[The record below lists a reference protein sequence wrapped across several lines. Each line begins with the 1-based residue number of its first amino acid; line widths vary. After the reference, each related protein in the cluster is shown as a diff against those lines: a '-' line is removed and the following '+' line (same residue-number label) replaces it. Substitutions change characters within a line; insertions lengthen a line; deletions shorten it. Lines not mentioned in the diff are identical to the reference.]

1 MNVLYF
7 VVFAVQKKTKHEKT
21 IYHNEKRD
29 FHWSNE
35 YWYDNVNSFQKR
47 ILAGGG
53 FCCGKIISG
62 NNKKFPHG
70 RSLLLEQVTFRWDD
84 DDICSVPD

>member
-1 MNVLYF
+1 LIWQSKF
-7 VVFAVQKKTKHEKT
+7 LAKKKK
-21 IYHNEKRD
+21 
-29 FHWSNE
+29 
-35 YWYDNVNSFQKR
+35 V
-47 ILAGGG
+47 LAGGG

-84 DDICSVPD
+84 DDICFVLDQHTEFDFYFTNSLKQQSAGSYRNDAPLKTY

>member
-1 MNVLYF
+1 MIWQCKFL
-7 VVFAVQKKTKHEKT
+7 AKKK
-21 IYHNEKRD
+21 
-29 FHWSNE
+29 
-35 YWYDNVNSFQKR
+35 

-70 RSLLLEQVTFRWDD
+70 RSLLLEQVTFRRDD
-84 DDICSVPD
+84 DDICFVLDQQTEFDFYCTNSLKQQSAGSYRNVAPLKTY

>member
-1 MNVLYF
+1 MIWQCKLL
-7 VVFAVQKKTKHEKT
+7 AKKK
-21 IYHNEKRD
+21 
-29 FHWSNE
+29 
-35 YWYDNVNSFQKR
+35 

-53 FCCGKIISG
+53 FCSGKIISG

-84 DDICSVPD
+84 DDICYVLDQ